1 MEILNNIW
9 NALSTENEALIN
21 ILFIPL
27 YFVEAYL
34 SLLLFI
40 NILNIKATKKQ
51 KIIYVVLS
59 SIVALITNNFLPEPF
74 NMFINYILL
83 FTINYFNFKMN
94 ILKTILSVIMPTIAF
109 GLIGTLIL
117 NPFVKIINMD
127 YNIAQFIPIYR
138 LSYLGISYIILSVLI
153 IFIKNKNIYLN
164 TLDELDKKTKFM
176 LIISFILGLIVL
188 CIQLSITVYYTNTL
202 PIIISILSFICLLA
216 YFSISI
222 YSLTRVIK
230 LTVTKKQLQNAEEYN
245 KTLQILHDNVRCFKH
260 DFDNIVTTIGG
271 YIRTNDMQGLEK
283 YYKQLEEDCLKV
295 NNLYMLNPNVIN
307 NPGIYSLLTNKY
319 YKAENL
325 DIKLT
330 ITSLLDLNTINMK
343 IYEFSRILGI
353 LLDNSIEAASK
364 CDEKI
369 INITF
374 RNDDKNNR
382 QLVIIENTYSNKDV
396 DLDEIFEKGVTGKE
410 NHTGLGLWEIRKI
423 LKRNNNLNLHT
434 TKSDKFFTQ
443 QFEIYKN

>member
-9 NALSTENEALIN
+9 NALSTENEALLN
-21 ILFIPL
+21 ILYIPCTFL
-27 YFVEAYL
+27 EVYL

-40 NILNIKATKKQ
+40 NVLNIKATKKQ

-83 FTINYFNFKMN
+83 FTINYFNFKIN

-109 GLIGTLIL
+109 ALIGTLIL

-127 YNIAQFIPIYR
+127 YSIAQFIPIYR
-138 LSYLGISYIILSVLI
+138 ISYLWLSYIILLVLI
-153 IFIKNKNIYLN
+153 IFLKNKNIYLN

-188 CIQLSITVYYTNTL
+188 CVQLSITVYYTNTL
-202 PIIISILSFICLLA
+202 PIIISILSFVCLLA

-271 YIRTNDMQGLEK
+271 YIRTNDMQGLEN

>member
-1 MEILNNIW
+1 MWFYRSIFEFTI
-9 NALSTENEALIN
+9 IN
-21 ILFIPL
+21 IFN
-27 YFVEAYL
+27 
-34 SLLLFI
+34 I
-40 NILNIKATKKQ
+40 NANKKQ
-51 KIIYVVLS
+51 KIIYVILA
-59 SIVALITNNFLPEPF
+59 SIAGLISNNFIPAPF
-74 NMFINYILL
+74 NAFINYVILFFIIH
-83 FTINYFNFKMN
+83 FTFKLNFFKTVLALLSP
-94 ILKTILSVIMPTIAF
+94 ILIYA
-109 GLIGTLIL
+109 LIGTLAL
-117 NPFVKIINMD
+117 NPFVKIINID
-127 YNIAQFIPIYR
+127 DKIAQIIPIYR
-138 LSYLGISYIILSVLI
+138 IIYIAITYSISFIIILFL
-153 IFIKNKNIYLN
+153 KNKNLYLN
-164 TLDELDKKTKFM
+164 VLEELDKKTKF
-176 LIISFILGLIVL
+176 IIILSFILGLVVL
-188 CIQLSITVYYTNTL
+188 GIQLIITVYYTNTL
-202 PIIISILSFICLLA
+202 PVFISTLSFICLLA

-222 YSLTRVIK
+222 YSLTKVNK
-230 LTVTKKQLQNAEEYN
+230 LTITKKQLQNAEEYN

>member
-9 NALSTENEALIN
+9 NALSTENEALLN
-21 ILFIPL
+21 ILYIPCTFL
-27 YFVEAYL
+27 EAYL

-40 NILNIKATKKQ
+40 NILNIKATKSQ
-51 KIIYVVLS
+51 KIIYVILS
-59 SIVALITNNFLPEPF
+59 SIVALITSNFLPEPF

-83 FTINYFNFKMN
+83 FTINYFIFKIN

-109 GLIGTLIL
+109 GLIGTLVL

-153 IFIKNKNIYLN
+153 IFIKYKNIYLN

-188 CIQLSITVYYTNTL
+188 CVQLSITVYYTNTL

-271 YIRTNDMQGLEK
+271 YIKTNDMQGLEK